1 VAVERDGVVLMV
13 EEKCGFRNGES
24 GTDGRGTVWL

>member
-13 EEKCGFRNGES
+13 EEQCGFRMGRS
-24 GTDGRGTVWL
+24 GTDGRGTLRL